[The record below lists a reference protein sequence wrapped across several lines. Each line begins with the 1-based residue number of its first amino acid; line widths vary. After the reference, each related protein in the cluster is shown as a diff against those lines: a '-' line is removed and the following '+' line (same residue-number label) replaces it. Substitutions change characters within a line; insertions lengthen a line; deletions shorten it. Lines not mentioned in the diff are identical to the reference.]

1 MQREWCA
8 LWLTLVIIAAL
19 AAMPAAA
26 QAEVPAAPPAAA
38 AAAPAPPPP
47 ENLEKWRAMRFG
59 MFIHWGPVSLK
70 GTEIGWSRG
79 AQVPLEEYDNLY
91 KQFNPT
97 KFNADE
103 WVRTAKDAG
112 MKYMVITSKHHD
124 GFCIF
129 NTRETDFNIMNSPF
143 GRDPLKELSEAC
155 RKQDIAFGTYYSV
168 CDWHHPD
175 FPRGSPGG
183 KTLKPNPNL
192 DRYEQYLRNQVQE
205 LLRQYGPLLVLW
217 FDVPQE
223 FKAER
228 GKGVVDFVRA
238 LQPGI
243 IINNR
248 CANPGDFDTPEQR
261 VGTLQT
267 KRPWETCMTICRQ
280 WAWKPDDKMK
290 SLKECLDVL
299 VRCAGGDGNLLF
311 NVGPMPT
318 GEIEPR
324 QVQRLKEMGRWM
336 AKYGQALYGTRGGPY
351 RPGLWGA
358 TTSKGN
364 TLYVHILK
372 WEGDTITLPAIDRK
386 VLSSSVLTGG
396 KAAVRQ
402 TAEGIEISVA
412 PADRQELDTIIV
424 LTLDGPAF
432 DATVQKTA
440 SASVARGGKASASNV
455 FQKNAASYGPDKAFD
470 DDPGTRWAA
479 DAGTRE
485 AWLAVDLGSPQT
497 IDRAALSEYTPRIQ
511 EFVIEYQKDGQWQ
524 AAARGKRAGEDFE
537 MKFTPVTAQVW
548 RLNILK
554 ASDGPT
560 IWEFQLFAAKK

>member
-1 MQREWCA
+1 MLPVLHRCGFEESVWPLRDATVDSLKRPAACYSAKQRF
-8 LWLTLVIIAAL
+8 AAKHELACVGLAVVL
-19 AAMPAAA
+19 AAMAGPAPGAEAGAPAGAAA
-26 QAEVPAAPPAAA
+26 PGPAPAAA
-38 AAAPAPPPP
+38 AAAPASPLL

-79 AQVPLEEYDNLY
+79 AEVPIEEYDNLY

-112 MKYMVITSKHHD
+112 MKYMVITTKHHD

-129 NTRETDFNIMNSPF
+129 NTRETGFNIMNSPF
-143 GRDPLKELSEAC
+143 RRDPVKELSEAC

-183 KTLKPNPNL
+183 KTRKPNPNL
-192 DRYEQYLRNQVQE
+192 DNYEQYLRKQVQE
-205 LLRQYGPLLVLW
+205 LIRQYGPLLVIW

-223 FKAER
+223 FNAER
-228 GKGVVDFVRA
+228 GKGVVDFVRS
-238 LQPGI
+238 LQPNI
-243 IINNR
+243 LINNR
-248 CANPGDFDTPEQR
+248 CADPGDFDTPEQR

-267 KRPWETCMTICRQ
+267 QRPWETCMTLCRQ

-290 SLKECLDVL
+290 SLKECIDVL

-318 GEIEPR
+318 GKIEPR
-324 QVQRLKEMGRWM
+324 QVQRLKEIGRWM
-336 AKYGQALYGTRGGPY
+336 ARYGQAIYGTRGGPY
-351 RPGLWGA
+351 RPGPWGA
-358 TTSKGN
+358 ATSKGN

-396 KAAVRQ
+396 KAHVRQ
-402 TAEGIEISVA
+402 TAEGIEMFVA
-412 PADRQELDTIIV
+412 PADRQELDTLVV

-432 DATVQKTA
+432 DAKV
-440 SASVARGGKASASNV
+440 R
-455 FQKNAASYGPDKAFD
+455 
-470 DDPGTRWAA
+470 
-479 DAGTRE
+479 
-485 AWLAVDLGSPQT
+485 
-497 IDRAALSEYTPRIQ
+497 
-511 EFVIEYQKDGQWQ
+511 
-524 AAARGKRAGEDFE
+524 
-537 MKFTPVTAQVW
+537 
-548 RLNILK
+548 
-554 ASDGPT
+554 
-560 IWEFQLFAAKK
+560 

>member
-1 MQREWCA
+1 MQRESCV

-26 QAEVPAAPPAAA
+26 QAEAPAAPVAQAT
-38 AAAPAPPPP
+38 PPPP

-155 RKQDIAFGTYYSV
+155 RKQNIAFGTYYSV

-192 DRYEQYLRNQVQE
+192 DRYEQCLRNQVQE
-205 LLRQYGPLLVLW
+205 LIRQYGPLLVLW

-228 GKGVVDFVRA
+228 GKGVVDFVRS

-243 IINNR
+243 LINNR

-267 KRPWETCMTICRQ
+267 QRPWETCMTICRQ

-324 QVQRLKEMGRWM
+324 QVERLKEMGRWM
-336 AKYGQALYGTRGGPY
+336 AKYGQTLYGTRGGPY
-351 RPGLWGA
+351 RPGPWGA
-358 TTSKGN
+358 STSKGN

-372 WEGDTITLPAIDRK
+372 WEGDTITLPAINRK

-396 KAAVRQ
+396 KAGVRQ

-412 PADRQELDTIIV
+412 PADRQELDTLV
-424 LTLDGPAF
+424 ALTLDGPAF

-440 SASVARGGKASASNV
+440 SASAARGGKASASNV

-485 AWLAVDLGSPQT
+485 AWLAVDLGSPQM
-497 IDRAALSEYTPRIQ
+497 IDRAAISEFAPRIQ

-548 RLNILK
+548 RLNILNP
-554 ASDGPT
+554 SDGPT

>member
-1 MQREWCA
+1 MQRESCA

-26 QAEVPAAPPAAA
+26 RAEAPAAPVAQATPS
-38 AAAPAPPPP
+38 PPP

-155 RKQDIAFGTYYSV
+155 RKQGIAFGTYYSV

-223 FKAER
+223 FNAER
-228 GKGVVDFVRA
+228 GKGVVDFVRS

-324 QVQRLKEMGRWM
+324 QVERLKEMGRWM
-336 AKYGQALYGTRGGPY
+336 ARYGQALYGTRGGPY

-372 WEGDTITLPAIDRK
+372 WEGETITLPAIDRK

-440 SASVARGGKASASNV
+440 SASVAKGGKASASNV

-537 MKFTPVTAQVW
+537 MKFAPVTAQVW

-560 IWEFQLFAAKK
+560 LWEFQLFAAKK

>member
-1 MQREWCA
+1 MLLILHWCGRPANSREPGTGNGEPEPSLPVPCSLFPVA
-8 LWLTLVIIAAL
+8 AFTLAVVL
-19 AAMPAAA
+19 AAMAGPAPGAEAGAPAGAAA
-26 QAEVPAAPPAAA
+26 PGPAPAAA
-38 AAAPAPPPP
+38 AAAPASPLL

-112 MKYMVITSKHHD
+112 MKYLVITSKHHD

-129 NTRETDFNIMNSPF
+129 NTKQTDYNIMNSPF

-183 KTLKPNPNL
+183 KTRKPNPNL
-192 DRYEQYLRNQVQE
+192 DRYEQYLRQQVQE
-205 LLRQYGPLLVLW
+205 LIRQYGPLLVLW

-223 FKAER
+223 FNAER
-228 GKGVVDFVRA
+228 GKGVVDFVRS

-243 IINNR
+243 LINNR

-267 KRPWETCMTICRQ
+267 QRPWETCMTICRQ

-336 AKYGQALYGTRGGPY
+336 ARYGQAIYGTRGGPY
-351 RPGLWGA
+351 RPGPWGA
-358 TTSKGN
+358 ATSKGN

-372 WEGDTITLPAIDRK
+372 WEGEKVALPAIDRK

-396 KAAVRQ
+396 KAGVRQ
-402 TAEGIEISVA
+402 TDAGIEISVA
-412 PADRQELDTIIV
+412 PADRQELDTLVI

-432 DATVQKTA
+432 DAKV
-440 SASVARGGKASASNV
+440 R
-455 FQKNAASYGPDKAFD
+455 
-470 DDPGTRWAA
+470 
-479 DAGTRE
+479 
-485 AWLAVDLGSPQT
+485 
-497 IDRAALSEYTPRIQ
+497 
-511 EFVIEYQKDGQWQ
+511 
-524 AAARGKRAGEDFE
+524 
-537 MKFTPVTAQVW
+537 
-548 RLNILK
+548 
-554 ASDGPT
+554 
-560 IWEFQLFAAKK
+560 

>member
-1 MQREWCA
+1 MQRESCV

-26 QAEVPAAPPAAA
+26 QAEAPAAPPAAA

-112 MKYMVITSKHHD
+112 MKYLVITSKHHD

-129 NTRETDFNIMNSPF
+129 NTKQTDYNIMNSPF

-183 KTLKPNPNL
+183 KTRKPNPNL
-192 DRYEQYLRNQVQE
+192 DRYEQYLRQQVQE
-205 LLRQYGPLLVLW
+205 LIRQYGPLLVLW

-228 GKGVVDFVRA
+228 GKGVVDFVRS

-243 IINNR
+243 LINNR

-267 KRPWETCMTICRQ
+267 QRPWETCMTICRQ

-336 AKYGQALYGTRGGPY
+336 AKYGQTLYGTRGGPY
-351 RPGLWGA
+351 RPGPWGA
-358 TTSKGN
+358 STSKGN
-364 TLYVHILK
+364 TLYVHILQ
-372 WEGDTITLPAIDRK
+372 WEGETITLPAIDRK

-396 KAAVRQ
+396 KAGVRQ

-412 PADRQELDTIIV
+412 PADRQELDTLV
-424 LTLDGPAF
+424 ALTLDGPAF

-440 SASVARGGKASASNV
+440 SASAARGGKASASNV

-537 MKFTPVTAQVW
+537 MKFAPVTAQVW